1 MDGGTQERL
10 VFKVIQTPD
19 NATTATNQQPPKRAR
34 SAQHTPSTLFPC
46 PEEASPLCILPV
58 CLALE
63 LGCLGLNPEPA
74 LYLLCD
80 LGNLLHLS
88 VHLSMSKKQRIV
100 TGPASLDCYED
111 QGS

>member
-1 MDGGTQERL
+1 MKRKEQGLPGRGRGAMDRGAQERL
-10 VFKVIQTPD
+10 VFKVMQTPD
-19 NATTATNQQPPKRAR
+19 NATTATKQQPPRRAR
-34 SAQHTPSTLFPC
+34 SAQHTPSALFPC

-63 LGCLGLNPEPA
+63 LGCLGLNHEPA

-88 VHLSMSKKQRIV
+88 VLLCLCLKSR
-100 TGPASLDCYED
+100 G
-111 QGS
+111 